1 MSGATPASIT
11 NQKLDSAR
19 RFLRQSQEGEESW
32 LGVGLESAAIF
43 HLRSA
48 LNGLLQEV
56 SLAYHLSSS
65 TSVEDLFC
73 DAQDKGVIV
82 PVLSELRDLSL
93 ASRSWLNQLEQAY
106 LVQFECR
113 PSMFVKANDG
123 ELIGRGNDAGASV
136 NLFLANLTELV
147 LRFREESSEY

>member
-1 MSGATPASIT
+1 MSAATPASLT

-19 RFLRQSQEGEESW
+19 RFLRQSQDGNESW
-32 LGVGLESAAIF
+32 LSVGLESAAIF

-56 SLAYHLSSS
+56 SLAYQLASGLQLESLLR
-65 TSVEDLFC
+65 E
-73 DAQDKGVIV
+73 AQANGVVV
-82 PVLSELRDLSL
+82 PVLAELQDLS
-93 ASRSWLNQLEQAY
+93 SQPNSWLNQLEQAY

-113 PSMFVKANDG
+113 SSMFAKTSEAN
-123 ELIGRGNDAGASV
+123 LIGRGGDDGASI
-136 NLFLANLTELV
+136 NLFLSKLTELV